1 MLIKCLKGHL
11 IIFYKMIRYGFMKT
25 NKADNACR
33 YWLSVEIKEVGS
45 QYNVFVKC
53 FEAQRKVAEKE
64 MP

>member
-1 MLIKCLKGHL
+1 
-11 IIFYKMIRYGFMKT
+11 MIRYGFMKT

-53 FEAQRKVAEKE
+53 FEAQNL
-64 MP
+64 